1 MKPFSAL
8 VSGEYKTG
16 KTHSLLTV
24 FESERVKPERILY
37 VDNHES
43 TRAHPHISRY
53 DKADKNPWGIWE
65 VDFTMTEEVD
75 KKVDQICSLA
85 RAGKAPYDVICWD
98 DMTELEFTTFTKE
111 ESHFTG
117 RDKRQLWG
125 EHLDRMCQRQ
135 RRLAHRSGATLLATC
150 RVGAMDDFTKP
161 GVRDTETKQ
170 LVRPQIIR
178 PLLRGKF
185 GEWVSYS
192 YDALIWARMK
202 DGDKVVGL
210 WDFKPQ
216 GAIRC
221 GHRWMYDPTW
231 PKVMENPSFDKL
243 ATLIEKAE
251 TYQLNKGG

>member
-1 MKPFSAL
+1 MQPFSAL
-8 VSGEYKTG
+8 ISGEFKVG
-16 KTHSLLTV
+16 KTHSMLTT
-24 FESERVKPERILY
+24 FESNRVDVKRLLY

-43 TRAHPHISRY
+43 TRAFPHLHRY
-53 DKADKNPWGIWE
+53 SKDEPWGIWE

-75 KKVDQICSLA
+75 KKVDNICSLA
-85 RAGKAPYDVICWD
+85 RSGKAPYDVICWD

-111 ESHFTG
+111 ESQFSG

-125 EHLDRMCQRQ
+125 EHLEKMCQRQ
-135 RRLAHRSGATLLATC
+135 RRLAHKSGATLLASC
-150 RVGAMDDFTKP
+150 RVAAMDDFTKP

-185 GEWVSYS
+185 GEWISYS

-210 WDFKPQ
+210 WDFKPT

-221 GHRWMYDPTW
+221 GHRWMYYDKW
-231 PKVMENPSFDKL
+231 PKVWENPTFDKL
-243 ATLIEKAE
+243 ADMVEAAE
-251 TYQLNKGG
+251 AYQAKKGGI